1 MKTKK
6 LPHLNRVAR
15 SQDDACEKALRL
27 MDQGDH
33 NGALAGLDALL
44 IKEPGHLEARLNKGV
59 CLGALGQVE
68 QAARHFHS
76 VHVSAPSHLLTL
88 KLCAQAHDRAKFFD
102 MTLKFWVLYTNA
114 KPDEYEA
121 WSSMARVALR
131 MGKHVPSV
139 MYATQALSLEPQNPN
154 AYNNLGSTLLALERL
169 DDAEQAFQ
177 TTIALEPDNSTAL
190 SNLALLSFLRGN
202 HKEAVRAYESLL
214 PKLNLEPDALAEFMY
229 RSGFAYLGA
238 GHLKEGWRRLEYG
251 FEVADALARWPQRK
265 FMVPRWTGEPVDDKR
280 LLVWREQG
288 LGDELLFYGVLNELE
303 AMCPN
308 IMVEC
313 EPRLVS
319 LLQRSFPRM
328 TVRASTQDT
337 IKDLIDPGC
346 DFHIAAGSLMGIF
359 RNHLDDFKK
368 YRPYIK
374 PNPELVM
381 DFSERLKPY
390 AGKKLVGICWRSGN
404 VNATR
409 IKHYMML
416 GDFSEILQNPDYVV
430 VNLQYGDCEEEVL
443 RVEQALGVQVVRW
456 ADVDLKDDQEAVAA
470 LMSQLDVVIAP
481 QSAVEK
487 MAIAVGVPVIIF
499 GLKLWSSLG
508 QEHYP
513 WSSNAELISPDT
525 GQPITTVLPRIMS
538 SLQAIST

>member
-1 MKTKK
+1 
-6 LPHLNRVAR
+6 
-15 SQDDACEKALRL
+15 
-27 MDQGDH
+27 
-33 NGALAGLDALL
+33 
-44 IKEPGHLEARLNKGV
+44 
-59 CLGALGQVE
+59 
-68 QAARHFHS
+68 
-76 VHVSAPSHLLTL
+76 
-88 KLCAQAHDRAKFFD
+88 
-102 MTLKFWVLYTNA
+102 
-114 KPDEYEA
+114 
-121 WSSMARVALR
+121 
-131 MGKHVPSV
+131 
-139 MYATQALSLEPQNPN
+139 
-154 AYNNLGSTLLALERL
+154 
-169 DDAEQAFQ
+169 
-177 TTIALEPDNSTAL
+177 
-190 SNLALLSFLRGN
+190 
-202 HKEAVRAYESLL
+202 
-214 PKLNLEPDALAEFMY
+214 
-229 RSGFAYLGA
+229 
-238 GHLKEGWRRLEYG
+238 
-251 FEVADALARWPQRK
+251 
-265 FMVPRWTGEPVDDKR
+265 
-280 LLVWREQG
+280 
-288 LGDELLFYGVLNELE
+288 
-303 AMCPN
+303 
-308 IMVEC
+308 
-313 EPRLVS
+313 
-319 LLQRSFPRM
+319 
-328 TVRASTQDT
+328 
-337 IKDLIDPGC
+337 
-346 DFHIAAGSLMGIF
+346 MGIF